1 MRLRLTARELPVA
14 QTVHMLLPIDPDDSE
29 ALAFVVRQAQRSAD
43 QSRADGDM
51 GAGPDELREIFQER
65 GWAVDSR

>member
-1 MRLRLTARELPVA
+1 
-14 QTVHMLLPIDPDDSE
+14 MLLPIDPDDAE